1 MSGKRLWIA
10 AAVLAAADCLGAQ
23 SIGEWFRDCDA
34 CPEMVVLPAGSFLMG
49 SPESEEGRDDDEG
62 PQHRVTI
69 REAFAVGVDE
79 VKFEEWK
86 ACVTES
92 ACPDSGNK
100 REEAGNSVSGVSWE
114 DAQAYVRWLSGETGR
129 EYRLLSEAEWEYAS
143 RDAQAYEKWLNGETG
158 REHQLLSETE
168 WEYASRG
175 GYGLIN
181 MIGNVWEWV
190 QDCWNGSY
198 EGAPNNGSAWE
209 RGDCSRRVLRGGSW
223 FNYSRDLR
231 SANHLS
237 YRSGYRNFLDCGFR
251 VARTLTP

>member
-1 MSGKRLWIA
+1 
-10 AAVLAAADCLGAQ
+10 
-23 SIGEWFRDCDA
+23 
-34 CPEMVVLPAGSFLMG
+34 MG
-49 SPESEEGRDDDEG
+49 SPEDEEGRDDDEG

-129 EYRLLSEAEWEYAS
+129 EYRLLSEAEWEYA
-143 RDAQAYEKWLNGETG
+143 W
-158 REHQLLSETE
+158 
-168 WEYASRG
+168 RG

-209 RGDCSRRVLRGGSW
+209 RGDCSRQVLRGGSW

-231 SANHLS
+231 SANRLS
-237 YRSGYRNFLDCGFR
+237 YWSGYRNFLDCGFR